1 MGILLRKLK
10 AALGI
15 GSIWGIAGGAVGTA
29 FGGLSRI
36 PTGSFLSSALVFG
49 VGTGVA
55 GLILGAGF
63 GALLS
68 VMEGRRTLDD
78 LTANRAALWGFVV
91 GAAVALV
98 GTIAVA
104 SLKGVGIAA
113 GGLGIPISVQ
123 LIAVAGAAVSYGAVT
138 AGLAAATVSLAKRS
152 PSELQSGSNASAG
165 GQVSRAGSND
175 DRLTSE

>member
-15 GSIWGIAGGAVGTA
+15 GSIWGIAFGAVGTA
-29 FGGLSRI
+29 LGGLIS
-36 PTGSFLSSALVFG
+36 TTFFLSSALGLG
-49 VGTGVA
+49 VVAGVA

-63 GALLS
+63 GGLLS
-68 VMEGRRTLDD
+68 VMEGRRTLDE
-78 LTANRAALWGFVV
+78 LTAHRAALWGFVV

-104 SLKGVGIAA
+104 SLTGVVGIA
-113 GGLGIPISVQ
+113 GSLLGLPIPIALQ
-123 LIAVAGAAVSYGAVT
+123 LTALAAGAASYGAVT

-152 PSELQSGSNASAG
+152 PSELQSGSNGSARDLL
-165 GQVSRAGSND
+165 VSN
-175 DRLTSE
+175 EP